1 MESGSAAPPDGCQV
15 VELPDATLL
24 PGLIDTHVHLCGDGG
39 PRALEQIPD
48 LSPAEL
54 GAVLAAA
61 EEQQLRAGVTA
72 VRDLGDHQW
81 AVVERARAD
90 GSGPTIVAAGP
101 PITSPGGHCASM
113 GGAASGVDALRGA
126 VRERVERGADVVKVM
141 ASGGVMTPGT
151 DLLGCQYTLGELR
164 AVVEEAHRHGLPVIA
179 HAHSLP
185 AVERSAAA
193 GVDGIEHCTCLTSGG
208 AAGRPY

>member
-1 MESGSAAPPDGCQV
+1 M
-15 VELPDATLL
+15 
-24 PGLIDTHVHLCGDGG
+24 
-39 PRALEQIPD
+39 
-48 LSPAEL
+48 
-54 GAVLAAA
+54 
-61 EEQQLRAGVTA
+61 RAGVTA

-193 GVDGIEHCTCLTSGG
+193 GGDGIEHCTCLTSGAARRPPVLIDRLV
-208 AAGRPY
+208 AAGTYVCPTLGQVPGVAPPPWVQATLAAAHAT